1 MAAALKSY
9 YGQECPV
16 KVLALMNGALWFAA
30 DVLRLGTA
38 EVRKAVVVDKPGG
51 RQVA

>member
-1 MAAALKSY
+1 M
-9 YGQECPV
+9 

-38 EVRKAVVVDKPGG
+38 EVRKAVMVDKPSG